1 MHSILFDV
9 LVIIRLLKCDRC
21 SSEVATSYDVDDFH
35 WLKLFIWLSYMAE
48 EKSRYN
54 DMNTILYE
62 TDASK
67 L

>member
-1 MHSILFDV
+1 MIDARVRSLN
-9 LVIIRLLKCDRC
+9 RL
-21 SSEVATSYDVDDFH
+21 ATSYDVDDFH

-54 DMNTILYE
+54 DINTILYE